1 MILARPLALLVI
13 FAIVVGVQRVAP
25 AGAASSVAL
34 PFGFSLIAAYLLG
47 GAAELVR
54 LPRLSG
60 YLLFGLIC
68 GPYLL
73 NLITAPMARDL
84 QLVNGLAIALIA
96 LIAGIEINIQRLRAR
111 ARAIAI
117 VSGVTLG
124 VMYLVIGLLLFIAWP
139 WLPIAPEAGGLQR
152 LSIVLVLTAITASF
166 SPTVIIAV
174 VAESR
179 ARGPLSELVIATAVL
194 ADLALILVFTLIMQ
208 LARTLEGGVAE
219 GGSLLIHLS
228 WEIVGSL
235 AFGGL
240 VGGIFALYL
249 RWVGRELTLV
259 LLALCVV
266 LSQVARLWHLEPLL
280 ASLAAGLVIENIAPA
295 RADALRDAVERGALP
310 VLILFFAAAGASL
323 QLDALAV
330 IGGPALAVAVVRVIS
345 LRAGARLGLRAAGLT
360 DDTSQ
365 LLWTGLVSQAGVTLG
380 LAVLVANEFPEWGRP
395 VQTLIVALS
404 GLHVLVGPIL
414 FRNALVRAGEVGRLD
429 GPPAH

>member
-1 MILARPLALLVI
+1 MIVARPLALLVI
-13 FAIVVGVQRVAP
+13 FGIVVGVQRIAP
-25 AGAASSVAL
+25 VGTASSVAL

-60 YLLFGLIC
+60 YLLFGLLC

-73 NLITAPMARDL
+73 NLITASMARDL
-84 QLVNGLAIALIA
+84 QLVNGLAISLIA
-96 LIAGIEINIQRLRAR
+96 LIAGIEINVERLRAR

-117 VSGVTLG
+117 VSAVTLG
-124 VMYLVIGLLLFIAWP
+124 VMYAVIGVLLFVAWP
-139 WLPIAPEAGGLQR
+139 WLPIAPDAGGLQR
-152 LSIVLVLTAITASF
+152 LSMVIVLTAITASF

-179 ARGPLSELVIATAVL
+179 ARGPLAELVIATAVL
-194 ADLALILVFTLIMQ
+194 ADLALILVFTLVMQ
-208 LARTLEGGVAE
+208 LARTIAGGGVEGG
-219 GGSLLIHLS
+219 GLLVHLS
-228 WEIVGSL
+228 WEIFGSL
-235 AFGGL
+235 AFGGV
-240 VGGIFALYL
+240 VGGLFALYL
-249 RWVGRELTLV
+249 RLVGRELTLV
-259 LLALCVV
+259 LLALCVI
-266 LSQVARLWHLEPLL
+266 LSQVGRLWHLEPLL

-295 RADALRDAVERGALP
+295 RADALRDAVERSALP

-330 IGGPALAVAVVRVIS
+330 IGVPAVAVAIVRVVS
-345 LRAGARLGLRAAGLT
+345 LRAGARMGLRAAGLT
-360 DDTSQ
+360 DGTSQ

-380 LAVLVANEFPEWGRP
+380 LGVLVAAEFPEWGRP

>member
-1 MILARPLALLVI
+1 MSVARPLALLVI
-13 FAIVVGVQRVAP
+13 FGIVVGVQRVAP
-25 AGAASSVAL
+25 VGAASSVAL

-47 GAAELVR
+47 GAAEFVR

-60 YLLFGLIC
+60 YLLFGLLC

-73 NLITAPMARDL
+73 NLITASMARDL

-111 ARAIAI
+111 ARAIA
-117 VSGVTLG
+117 VVGAVTLG
-124 VMYLVIGLLLFIAWP
+124 VMYVVIGLLLFIAWP
-139 WLPIAPEAGGLQR
+139 WLPIAPAAGGLQR

-194 ADLALILVFTLIMQ
+194 ADLALILIFTLIMQ
-208 LARTLEGGVAE
+208 LARTLAGGAAE
-219 GGSLLIHLS
+219 GGSLLVHLS
-228 WEIVGSL
+228 WEIFGSL

-240 VGGIFALYL
+240 VGGLFALYL

-345 LRAGARLGLRAAGLT
+345 LRAGATLGLRTAGLT

-380 LAVLVANEFPEWGRP
+380 LGVLVATEFPEWGRP

-429 GPPAH
+429 GPPPH

>member
-1 MILARPLALLVI
+1 MILARPLALLII
-13 FAIVVGVQRVAP
+13 FGIVVGVQRIAP
-25 AGAASSVAL
+25 VGAASSVAL

-47 GAAELVR
+47 GAAEIVR

-60 YLLFGLIC
+60 YLLFGLLC

-73 NLITAPMARDL
+73 NLITASMARDL
-84 QLVNGLAIALIA
+84 QLVNGLAISLIA
-96 LIAGIEINIQRLRAR
+96 LIAGIEINIERLRAR
-111 ARAIAI
+111 AKAIAL
-117 VSGVTLG
+117 VGAVTLG
-124 VMYLVIGLLLFIAWP
+124 VMYAIVGVLFFIAWP
-139 WLPIAPEAGGLQR
+139 WLPIAPDAVGLQR
-152 LSIVLVLTAITASF
+152 LSMVLVLTAITASF

-179 ARGPLSELVIATAVL
+179 ARGPLAELVIATAVL
-194 ADLALILVFTLIMQ
+194 ADLALILVFTLVMQ
-208 LARTLEGGVAE
+208 LARTMAGGAAE
-219 GGSLLIHLS
+219 GGSLLVNLS
-228 WEIVGSL
+228 WEIFGSL
-235 AFGGL
+235 AFGGV
-240 VGGIFALYL
+240 VGGLFAFYL
-249 RWVGRELTLV
+249 RLVGRELTLV

-266 LSQVARLWHLEPLL
+266 LSQAGRLWHLEPLL

-295 RADALRDAVERGALP
+295 RADALRDAVERSALP

-330 IGGPALAVAVVRVIS
+330 IGLPAVAVAIVRVVS
-345 LRAGARLGLRAAGLT
+345 LRAGASMGLRSAGLT

-380 LAVLVANEFPEWGRP
+380 LGVLVATEFPEWGRP
-395 VQTLIVALS
+395 VQTLVVALS

-414 FRNALVRAGEVGRLD
+414 FRNALVRAGEAGRLD

>member
-1 MILARPLALLVI
+1 MIVARPLALLVI
-13 FAIVVGVQRVAP
+13 FGIVVGVQRVAP
-25 AGAASSVAL
+25 VGAASSVAL

-47 GAAELVR
+47 GAAEFVR

-60 YLLFGLIC
+60 YLLFGLLC

-73 NLITAPMARDL
+73 NLITASMARDL

-111 ARAIAI
+111 ARAIA
-117 VSGVTLG
+117 VVGAVTLG
-124 VMYLVIGLLLFIAWP
+124 VMYVVIGLLLFIAWP
-139 WLPIAPEAGGLQR
+139 WLPIAPAAGGLQR

-194 ADLALILVFTLIMQ
+194 ADLALILIFTLIMQ
-208 LARTLEGGVAE
+208 LARTLAGGAAE
-219 GGSLLIHLS
+219 GGSLLVHLS
-228 WEIVGSL
+228 WEIFGSL

-240 VGGIFALYL
+240 VGGLFALYL

-295 RADALRDAVERGALP
+295 QR
-310 VLILFFAAAGASL
+310 
-323 QLDALAV
+323 
-330 IGGPALAVAVVRVIS
+330 
-345 LRAGARLGLRAAGLT
+345 RAA
-360 DDTSQ
+360 
-365 LLWTGLVSQAGVTLG
+365 
-380 LAVLVANEFPEWGRP
+380 
-395 VQTLIVALS
+395 
-404 GLHVLVGPIL
+404 
-414 FRNALVRAGEVGRLD
+414 
-429 GPPAH
+429 